1 MITIEESFP
10 RKRANYLKGQD
21 VVWSQFNDVNFY
33 VEDLY
38 QENFYLQ
45 ILKNLFPNIK
55 ISKIF
60 PLGGKDPVIKKAK
73 RSLKNKKK
81 VFILD
86 LDFDEILNK
95 KELCDNI
102 FYLEKYSIENY
113 LVDKNAI
120 IELVKE
126 ENPKIKTSEV
136 NQKFDLKLFY
146 NECFNILS
154 ELSSNLLL
162 IQKYELGIDYLKIE
176 PHRDCNLNP
185 ICLKESVVTP
195 FYQKIE
201 ARLKEKK
208 PRLKYS
214 AQINKLK
221 VHFKDVYKGLIYVP
235 GKYILN
241 ILNIKLKK
249 IFKFSQSN
257 LSTFI
262 YRLAKNCE
270 FKELE
275 YLKISI
281 NEYTK

>member
-1 MITIEESFP
+1 MISIEESFP
-10 RKRANYLKGQD
+10 KKRENYLKGQD
-21 VVWSQFNDVNFY
+21 VVWSQFNEINFY

-45 ILKNLFPNIK
+45 ILKKLFPSIK

-60 PLGGKDPVIKKAK
+60 PLGGKEPVIKKAK
-73 RSLKNKKK
+73 KSLNNNKK

-86 LDFDEILNK
+86 LDFDEVLNK
-95 KELCDNI
+95 KEVYENI

-113 LVDKNAI
+113 LVEKNAI
-120 IELVKE
+120 IEFVKE
-126 ENPKIKTSEV
+126 ENTKIKTSEV
-136 NQKFDLKLFY
+136 NRKFVLKQFY
-146 NECFNILS
+146 RECHNILS

-162 IQKYELGIDYLKIE
+162 INKYELGIKYLKIE
-176 PHRDCNLNP
+176 SYRDCNLDP
-185 ICLKESVVTP
+185 LCLKPSFVIP
-195 FYQKIE
+195 FYKKIE
-201 ARLKEKK
+201 IELKKKK

-214 AQINKLK
+214 TQIKKLK
-221 VHFKDVYKGLIYVP
+221 IHFKDIYNGLIYIP

-241 ILNIKLKK
+241 ILNFKLKK

-257 LSTFI
+257 LSTFV